1 MTLELKKRIITSIFL
16 LLLLY
21 LMYFYTYILIISVII
36 ISIISWIEFNSLIL
50 KIFKKNEIKDKLLR
64 FCYKAISLMYLSIL
78 IYLFLLIESQKPNFE
93 IFIIFSILISVM
105 SDIGGLVVG
114 KTFKGKKLTKI
125 SPNKTVSGSIGSFIF
140 SLFLIPI
147 FFEYLTNYDLLTLSI
162 ITLMISLTSQMGDL
176 LISFLKRKAKVK
188 NTSDLL
194 PGHGGILDRIDGII
208 FSIPVGFLLL
218 VSFQI

>member
-1 MTLELKKRIITSIFL
+1 MTLELKKRIITSVFL

-21 LMYFYTYILIISVII
+21 LMFFYTYILIIFVII
-36 ISIISWIEFNSLIL
+36 ISIITWIEFNNLIF

-64 FCYKAISLMYLSIL
+64 FCYKAISLLYLSML
-78 IYLFLLIESQKPNFE
+78 IYLFLLIKSQKPNFE

-105 SDIGGLVVG
+105 TDIGGLVVG

-147 FFEYLTNYDLLTLSI
+147 FLEYLTNYDLLTLSI
-162 ITLMISLTSQMGDL
+162 ITLTISLTSQMGDL

-208 FSIPVGFLLL
+208 FSIPIGFLLL
-218 VSFQI
+218 VSF